1 MLIMLWEQNMLK
13 MKLTRLDLRT
23 VKILLQLLE
32 KNSVTMVTQLE
43 KRQMKRSP

>member
-32 KNSVTMVTQLE
+32 KKSVTMVTQLE

>member
-32 KNSVTMVTQLE
+32 NKSVTMVTQLE